1 MLIINSE
8 ICCFSYNNTQPSDKV
23 ENVTNICK
31 LKQECWRRRK
41 KWLFLE
47 KKEKKRREVI
57 VIISDFF
64 KHPLIGNR
72 NSKQK

>member
-31 LKQECWRRRK
+31 LKQECWKEEKKK

-47 KKEKKRREVI
+47 K
-57 VIISDFF
+57 
-64 KHPLIGNR
+64 
-72 NSKQK
+72 